1 MCNKQL
7 YLQIANIIDNDYYL
21 LDLPYHVNIG
31 DLLIWQGE
39 MEFLKLEVKHRMLGY
54 SNQST
59 FGFPELK
66 KDAVILLH
74 GGGNFG
80 DVWRSSQEFRLKVI
94 QHYPDHKIIIFPQ
107 SVYYSNAALAIQ
119 DAEIFA
125 HHKNLTICGRDDV
138 SYNYLKRFFKNNI
151 LRVPDM
157 AFWCD
162 KSLFIFNGQKAKHPN
177 LFLKRTDHEYRQVN
191 VDFIDG
197 EYDVKDWPGTE
208 NLSRFVKYLFL
219 TMLILRRFWTKNSLC
234 RVLARPLAWFINQI
248 FMHYIRPSYISRGR
262 DFIGSYD
269 NIYTTRL
276 HGLILAHLM
285 NKNIYIV
292 ANNNGKLENYYTSWL
307 KADSNISII
316 DIRKK

>member
-1 MCNKQL
+1 MSNKQL
-7 YLQIANIIDNDYYL
+7 YLQIANLIDNDYYL

-39 MEFLKLEVKHRMLGY
+39 LDFLKSEVKHRMLGY

-80 DVWRSSQEFRLKVI
+80 DVWRGSQEFRLKVI
-94 QHYPDHKIIIFPQ
+94 QRYHDHRIIIFPQ
-107 SVYYSNAALAIQ
+107 SVYYSNDSLAVQ

-125 HHKNLTICGRDDV
+125 QHKNLTICGRDDV
-138 SYNYLKRFFKNNI
+138 SYEYLKRYFKNNI

-162 KSLFIFNGQKAKHPN
+162 KSLFIYNGLKAKNPN
-177 LFLKRTDHEYRQVN
+177 LFLKRTDHEYRKVN
-191 VDFIDG
+191 VDFIEG
-197 EYDVKDWPGTE
+197 SYDIKDWPGTE
-208 NLSRFVKYLFL
+208 NLSRIVKCLFM
-219 TMLILRRFWTKNSLC
+219 TMLILCRLWDKNSLC
-234 RVLARPLAWFINQI
+234 RLIAKPLSWCINQV
-248 FMHYIRPSYISRGR
+248 FMHYIRPTYISRGK

-292 ANNNGKLENYYTSWL
+292 SNNNGKLENYYNSWL
-307 KADSNISII
+307 TEDDKIEIVSL
-316 DIRKK
+316 